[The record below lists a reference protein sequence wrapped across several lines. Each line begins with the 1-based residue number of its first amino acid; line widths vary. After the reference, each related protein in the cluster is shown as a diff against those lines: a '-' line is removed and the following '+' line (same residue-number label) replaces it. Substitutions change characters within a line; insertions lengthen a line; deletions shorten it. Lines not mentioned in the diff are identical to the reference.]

1 MYVKTID
8 TKIKLWVHLSMKKSF
23 LIPLIIILVFAG
35 IPTVFWFLSSKEDID
50 ENVQGVRSG
59 STGVVLKIVSNGGAW
74 DMFKYVCESREK
86 CLESLES
93 GKKLDV
99 TSGGG
104 LEEQSVAI
112 KYIHEMESQE
122 FMKIFVK
129 PGWGTVERTFSV
141 SLDSNTSDVTIEKMK
156 FGNSDIDIVL
166 IPMTYLHSE
175 VFDLA
180 TFVDY

>member
-1 MYVKTID
+1 M
-8 TKIKLWVHLSMKKSF
+8 KIKLWVHLSMKKSF

-35 IPTVFWFLSSKEDID
+35 IPTAFWFLSSKENVD

-74 DMFKYVCESREK
+74 DMFKYVCESKEK

-104 LEEQSVAI
+104 IEEQSVAI
-112 KYIHEMESQE
+112 KYTHEMESQE

-129 PGWGTVERTFSV
+129 PGWGTVERAFNV
-141 SLDSNTSDVTIEKMK
+141 SLDLDASDVSIEKMNV
-156 FGNSDIDIVL
+156 GNNDFYIIL
-166 IPMTYLHSE
+166 IPMKYLHSE

>member
-1 MYVKTID
+1 VKTID

-23 LIPLIIILVFAG
+23 LIPLIIVLVFAG
-35 IPTVFWFLSSKEDID
+35 IPTTFWFLSSKEGVD
-50 ENVQGVRSG
+50 ENVQGAKSG
-59 STGVVLKIVSNGGAW
+59 STGVVLKIISNGGAW
-74 DMFKYVCESREK
+74 DMFKYACESREK

-104 LEEQSVAI
+104 VEEQSVAI
-112 KYIHEMESQE
+112 KYTHEMESQE

-129 PGWGTVERTFSV
+129 PGWGTVERTFSA
-141 SLDSNTSDVTIEKMK
+141 SLDSGVSGVSIEKMNV
-156 FGNSDIDIVL
+156 GNNSLDTIL
-166 IPMTYLHSE
+166 IPVKYLQSE